1 MADPKISDKK
11 RTPKSSKLP
20 KYVMDNLY
28 QVQQLL
34 DKQTRNWVGLMLEI
48 PVFIK
53 DPLVAL
59 EDPALGV
66 QEILVRREIGM
77 GDGPTSARVAV
88 VDFNAD
94 SQTLGDPVVWDEDR
108 GWFHAPA
115 ANGDQEAYFEWL
127 PDAPAKKL

>member
-1 MADPKISDKK
+1 
-11 RTPKSSKLP
+11 
-20 KYVMDNLY
+20 MDNLY

-34 DKQTRNWVGLMLEI
+34 DKPTRKRVGLSLEV

-77 GDGPTSARVAV
+77 GDGPTSSRVAV

-94 SQTLGDPVVWDEDR
+94 TQTLSDPVVWDADQ

-115 ANGDQEAYFEWL
+115 IQRRGGAENGT
-127 PDAPAKKL
+127 